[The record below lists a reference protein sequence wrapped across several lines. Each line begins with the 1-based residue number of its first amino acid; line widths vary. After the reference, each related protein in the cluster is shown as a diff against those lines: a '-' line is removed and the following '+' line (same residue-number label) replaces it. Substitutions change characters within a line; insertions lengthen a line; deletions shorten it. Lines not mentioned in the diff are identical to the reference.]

1 MNTTKLTKLTGSQ
14 VGALEGH
21 ADQLRVEAGKSTA
34 TFVGTP
40 AEALERLIGVQ
51 NEIAARH
58 GRGHS
63 FVRSTNAVVRK
74 LETMIAEEVP
84 VAPAEDAPAETPEK
98 ARLTLVADSTD
109 PESLVAI
116 PGLGRSVPA
125 LKTDAEKVE
134 AAQEAADAILSNAGY
149 EKVADGE
156 QPKSAPKKPN
166 SAGDIPTWG
175 TAKHHGLKPGQMF
188 MFYGKDRDAGP
199 KAEGT
204 VRKYEL
210 KNGSTTVGGVATRF
224 WAVPLTP
231 KADREAAAASKPE
244 KAAPGKKTAPA
255 KKSAGSRAIPQEAIN
270 KARAAWIK
278 ENGLETYKKQYNGGW
293 DNATYDQGEK
303 RAKSGDASPAWMD
316 GYTDRKANPGKAG
329 ISAKWSALK
338 SDKAP
343 VKKI

>member
-21 ADQLRVEAGKSTA
+21 ADQLKVEAGKSTA

-40 AEALERLIGVQ
+40 TEALERLIGVQ
-51 NEIAARH
+51 NEIAAKH

-109 PESLVAI
+109 PESLVSI
-116 PGLGRSVPA
+116 PGLDRKVPA
-125 LKTDAEKVE
+125 PKVVGQSVEEAVAEETAKRT
-134 AAQEAADAILSNAGY
+134 AQKA
-149 EKVADGE
+149 
-156 QPKSAPKKPN
+156 N
-166 SAGDIPTWG
+166 SAGDIPAWG
-175 TAKHHGLKPGQMF
+175 TAKTHGLKNGELF
-188 MFYGKDRDAGP
+188 MYYGRNRQAP

-204 VRKYEL
+204 VRKYEI
-210 KNGSTTVGGVATRF
+210 KGDSTSMGGVATRF
-224 WAVPLTP
+224 WYARIVPINEQRAA
-231 KADREAAAASKPE
+231 KAAEAAKPSS
-244 KAAPGKKTAPA
+244 AKKTAPA
-255 KKSAGSRAIPQEAIN
+255 KKAAGSRAIPQEAAN
-270 KARAAWIK
+270 KARAEWIK
-278 ENGLETYKKQYNGGW
+278 KNGMETYRKQYNGGW
-293 DNATYDQGEK
+293 DNATYGQGEK
-303 RAKSGDASPAWMD
+303 KAKSGDASPAWMD
-316 GYTDRKANPGKAG
+316 GYTDRTANPGKAG